1 MPIPKKVELIRKAWA
16 LSGFVQVEINW
27 GEELVEISDKSDKR
41 MEISFTDARELA
53 AVIMSELG
61 EPDNDKE

>member
-27 GEELVEISDKSDKR
+27 GEGIVELTAKDDKTLEIG
-41 MEISFTDARELA
+41 FPDARELA
-53 AVIMSELG
+53 AVILSELG
-61 EPDNDKE
+61 EPED